1 MPDSKKIK
9 EIIEKIESNKEI
21 LSVMPKN
28 NEKNLEKYVNKI
40 QEIKKEYE
48 DYRDS
53 ILSILNNRYTKKIK
67 IAKNP
72 EIDNLQTRLDIV
84 KETLCIINDVK
95 NSYEKMELDKIIYAI
110 GKYYKGNLEN
120 VNNQIV
126 LAIRKF
132 ESVGINLTLD
142 DFDYS
147 MYVREYMET
156 FLKEMEYGDVN
167 SDNISNKFE
176 EIYWKCPDIIIHIE
190 LNLRNLYLKNQ
201 TNIDKY
207 FAKEKVS
214 LLKQWEKTPDEIIN
228 AYYGLKRQKIE
239 TEKMDKFTLLN
250 NFISGKL
257 NIKNYTPEKLK
268 SNCLKIIPADI
279 LNDETKRED
288 LEINIFKFLN
298 SLYEYRNYVK
308 FKFIIE
314 DVKKYY
320 KEKEQYKKTYA
331 ETKKKLEASE
341 AKLRKINKGLQRTG
355 IFGKKDNTK
364 QIQEQKNLIL
374 EIKNIYMQLDLD
386 EFYNKVYT
394 ELADNSTIYEVLNL
408 ASSYYNYL
416 VRCIINN
423 DKSILPEDIEILVQ
437 ELYEFL
443 ETPYNTIINNL
454 TILDNKDVAMVI
466 KDRYKLLNFNIE
478 LDDLNIGNVDS
489 LISILEDIQIG
500 INMRK
505 AELTTSDITELC
517 NINKILSKSK

>member
-1 MPDSKKIK
+1 MPDSKKLK
-9 EIIEKIESNKEI
+9 EIVEKIESNKEI

-28 NEKNLEKYVNKI
+28 NEKNLEKYFNKI
-40 QEIKKEYE
+40 QEIKEEYE

-53 ILSILNNRYTKKIK
+53 IFNILNNRYTKKTQ

-84 KETLCIINDVK
+84 KETLCIVNEVK

-120 VNNQIV
+120 VNKQI
-126 LAIRKF
+126 LFAIRKF
-132 ESVGINLTLD
+132 ENVGINLTLD

-147 MYVREYMET
+147 IYVKEYMAT
-156 FLKEMEYGDVN
+156 FLQEMEYGDVN
-167 SDNISNKFE
+167 SDNVASKFE
-176 EIYWKCPDIIIHIE
+176 EIYWKCPDIIVHIE

-214 LLKQWEKTPDEIIN
+214 LLKQWEKTPNEIIN

-239 TEKMDKFTLLN
+239 TEKMDKSILLN

-257 NIKNYTPEKLK
+257 NIKNYMPEKIK
-268 SNCLKIIPADI
+268 SNCLKIIPAVI
-279 LNDETKRED
+279 LNDETKREE

-308 FKFIIE
+308 FKFIID

-320 KEKEQYKKTYA
+320 KEREQYKKVYI
-331 ETKKKLEASE
+331 ETKKKVEVSE
-341 AKLRKINKGLQRTG
+341 AKLRKVNKGLQRTG
-355 IFGKKDNTK
+355 IFGKRESTK
-364 QIQEQKNLIL
+364 QIQEQKNLIM
-374 EIKNIYMQLDLD
+374 EIKNLYVQLDLD

-394 ELADNSTIYEVLNL
+394 ELADDSTIYEVLNL

-416 VRCIINN
+416 VRCIIKN
-423 DKSILPEDIEILVQ
+423 DNSILPEDIEILVQ

-454 TILDNKDVAMVI
+454 TIMDEKNVAMII

-478 LDDLNIGNVDS
+478 LDDLDIGNVDN

-500 INMRK
+500 INMKK
-505 AELTTSDITELC
+505 AGLNVEDIIELC